1 MAPQACDP
9 VIDAETRFSVRPA
22 VAALDLLLD
31 ALKFVV
37 LSLWPHRALAAENLL
52 LRKPLA
58 LDLESQIEPREPG
71 ILLGSPSYCFPDCSP
86 GKRL

>member
-1 MAPQACDP
+1 MPKLDSLS
-9 VIDAETRFSVRPA
+9 DLL
-22 VAALDLLLD
+22 AALDLLLH

-37 LSLWPHRALAAENLL
+37 LSLWPHHALTAENLL

-71 ILLGSPSYCFPDCSP
+71 MLLGSPSYCFPDCSP